1 MEEMKK
7 KKKKKKVRSS
17 IKALH
22 NIMINLIPAT
32 PNICMQLVSPNYF
45 SSPSLFNSIYYST
58 PSTMSSSSSIDDHI
72 SNDHQDLDFSVQRPA
87 IISAGR
93 FFFSPSFSK
102 SIMEEAK
109 KEQEQEEEQEEE
121 EGEEEEEEGGG
132 GGGGNVLKGLFK
144 ESLMMTMVSDD
155 PYQDFRTSMEE
166 MVEAHGVKEW
176 PHLQELLHCY
186 LKLNEKKTHKVIL
199 LAFVDLLMQLMAK
212 HDHDN

>member
-1 MEEMKK
+1 MEEMKKK

-17 IKALH
+17 IKAIQ
-22 NIMINLIPAT
+22 NIMTNIIPTT

-58 PSTMSSSSSIDDHI
+58 PSTMSSSSSSSSIDHI
-72 SNDHQDLDFSVQRPA
+72 SNDHQDLDFSVHRPA

-109 KEQEQEEEQEEE
+109 KEDDDEE
-121 EGEEEEEEGGG
+121 EGGGEEEEEGGG
-132 GGGGNVLKGLFK
+132 NVLNGLFK
-144 ESLMMTMVSDD
+144 ESLMMTMASDD